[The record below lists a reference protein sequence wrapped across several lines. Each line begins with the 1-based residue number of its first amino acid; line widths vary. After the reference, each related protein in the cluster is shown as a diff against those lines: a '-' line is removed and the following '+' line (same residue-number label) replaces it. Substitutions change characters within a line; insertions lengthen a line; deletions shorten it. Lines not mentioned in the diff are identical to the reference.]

1 MKLLRTEI
9 YGINSFKDET
19 LIVDFTNS
27 KRVYPEEIENREVFS
42 IINNTYVFPVLAFLG
57 INATGKTTTLIMIR
71 EMLSLYIQNESLNFN
86 SKFSHYISDSIRT
99 VNYIYH
105 DQFLY
110 KIESN
115 IEKDIK
121 HERLYFTNEKLY
133 QKKLTKSI
141 ANKYLFDF
149 NDEDLQLERHQN
161 SSDQIHLSNFLKEE
175 DSVFSS
181 VLNQVQIS
189 KLMVQDLLDTTNLN
203 FLSIYTNS
211 IPISYIHYL
220 DPSIEQ
226 FELIDDEIKQGH
238 SIKYRLKFY
247 DQEEQYVVDFFNLED
262 YLSSGTIKGISLLLK
277 VGLTLQSGGYLI
289 IDEIEN
295 HLNKTILL
303 SVIHLFNSDL
313 NKHGASLIFTTHYQE
328 MVDDIART
336 DNIYILRKKGKI
348 SCDRF
353 SDILRENDR
362 KDKIKSDLL
371 MSGLLDTAPQYEF
384 YMKLKQ
390 DMKAM
395 LEDQS

>member
-1 MKLLRTEI
+1 MKLLRSEI

-19 LIVDFTNS
+19 LIVDFTNT

-42 IINNTYVFPVLAFLG
+42 IINNTYAFPILAFLG
-57 INATGKTTTLIMIR
+57 INATGKTTSLIMIR
-71 EMLSLYIQNESLNFN
+71 EMLSLFIQNESLNFN
-86 SKFSHYISDSIRT
+86 SKFSHYIRDSIRT
-99 VNYIYH
+99 VNYIYQG
-105 DQFLY
+105 QFLY

-115 IEKDIK
+115 IEKDVK

-133 QKKLTKSI
+133 RKKLTKSI

-149 NDEDLQLERHQN
+149 NEEDLQLERHRN
-161 SSDQIHLSNFLKEE
+161 SSDHIHLSNFLKEE
-175 DSVFSS
+175 DSIFSS

-313 NKHGASLIFTTHYQE
+313 NKYGASLIFTTHYQE

-353 SDILRENDR
+353 SDILKENDR

-384 YMKLKQ
+384 YMRLKQ

>member
-19 LIVDFTNS
+19 LIIDFTNL

-42 IINNTYVFPVLAFLG
+42 IINNTYAFPILAFLG

-105 DQFLY
+105 GQFLY
-110 KIESN
+110 KIESK

-133 QKKLTKSI
+133 RKKLTKSI

-149 NDEDLQLERHQN
+149 SDEDLQLERHQN

-175 DSVFSS
+175 DSIFSS

-313 NKHGASLIFTTHYQE
+313 NKYGASLIFTTHYQE
-328 MVDDIART
+328 IVDDIART

-353 SDILRENDR
+353 SDILKENDR

-384 YMKLKQ
+384 YMRLKQ

>member
-133 QKKLTKSI
+133 RKKLTKSI

-149 NDEDLQLERHQN
+149 SDEDLQLERHQN

-175 DSVFSS
+175 DSIFSS

-353 SDILRENDR
+353 SDILKENDR